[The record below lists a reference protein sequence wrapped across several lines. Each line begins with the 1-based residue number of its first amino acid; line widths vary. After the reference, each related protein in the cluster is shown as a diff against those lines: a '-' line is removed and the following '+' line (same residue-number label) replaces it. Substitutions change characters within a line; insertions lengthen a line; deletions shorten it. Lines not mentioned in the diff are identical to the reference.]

1 MAQDG
6 DFVLEEEDEDENK
19 EFNRAFEN
27 LKKSADL
34 FLTTNEMLFEV
45 EEDTDSDNELTK
57 ISDMRYKAETQTKSQ
72 FKGAAS
78 ITDRDSNASMMDYS
92 MRDGDDTRENILKDI
107 NGESAVENKQSDND
121 KDVQKLMN
129 TIANK
134 LAT

>member
-1 MAQDG
+1 M
-6 DFVLEEEDEDENK
+6 EEEDEDENK
-19 EFNRAFEN
+19 EFNKAHEG
-27 LKKSADL
+27 LKKSPHS
-34 FLTTNEMLFEV
+34 FLTMNEMLIDC
-45 EEDTDSDNELTK
+45 EEETDSENELTK

-78 ITDRDSNASMMDYS
+78 ITDRDSNASYLDAS
-92 MRDGDDTRENILKDI
+92 MWDGDETRENILKDI
-107 NGESAVENKQSDND
+107 NGESTVENKQSDND